1 MTNARV
7 KTASIDCMIVAV
19 VSQGLGII
27 IDKFDFLSTIG
38 GGGGI
43 ALVSILY
50 CIYS

>member
-7 KTASIDCMIVAV
+7 KTASIDCMVIAV

-38 GGGGI
+38 GGGGG
-43 ALVSILY
+43 
-50 CIYS
+50 